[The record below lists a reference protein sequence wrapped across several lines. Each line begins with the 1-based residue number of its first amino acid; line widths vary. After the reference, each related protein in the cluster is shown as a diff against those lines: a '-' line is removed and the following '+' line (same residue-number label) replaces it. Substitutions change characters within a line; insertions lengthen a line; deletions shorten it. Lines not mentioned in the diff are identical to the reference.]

1 MKKISI
7 IVLWCSIL
15 LIVAF
20 NSIKVSLKAD
30 EENSQNLF
38 EGFVCEKVKECYYC
52 VEIDGE
58 YEISRSILLYTGTY
72 NNNEAYILYSTETNQ
87 VIEYSLNSQHPWSRM
102 NYNSYIYIS

>member
-38 EGFVCEKVKECYYC
+38 VS
-52 VEIDGE
+52 D
-58 YEISRSILLYTGTY
+58 
-72 NNNEAYILYSTETNQ
+72 
-87 VIEYSLNSQHPWSRM
+87 LNRFLCL
-102 NYNSYIYIS
+102 